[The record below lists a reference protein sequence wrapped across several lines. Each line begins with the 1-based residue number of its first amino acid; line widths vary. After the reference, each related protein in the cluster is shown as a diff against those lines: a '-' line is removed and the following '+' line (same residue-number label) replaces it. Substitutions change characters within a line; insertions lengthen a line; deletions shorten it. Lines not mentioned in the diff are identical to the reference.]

1 MICNHSPKSIMKPH
15 LPTIL
20 LAAVLACISQ
30 PVIATETINLNTHDW
45 DQYVGK
51 TPEFDNVNL
60 SLDGNWSVN
69 LDKFYGPCWGSTD
82 NGSYT
87 LTGQG
92 TMDFKNDNFIICGG
106 SSDWPDSANP
116 PTGNAQYTISSGIVL
131 KNVSLDAQLGAQVKF
146 NGSLETSSKES
157 SCSFFVDSTV
167 DGPFI
172 YH

>member
-1 MICNHSPKSIMKPH
+1 MKPH

-69 LDKFYGPCWGSTD
+69 LE
-82 NGSYT
+82 
-87 LTGQG
+87 
-92 TMDFKNDNFIICGG
+92 NFTAHAGDQRITAPIR
-106 SSDWPDSANP
+106 
-116 PTGNAQYTISSGIVL
+116 
-131 KNVSLDAQLGAQVKF
+131 
-146 NGSLETSSKES
+146 
-157 SCSFFVDSTV
+157 
-167 DGPFI
+167 
-172 YH
+172 

>member
-1 MICNHSPKSIMKPH
+1 MKPH

-69 LDKFYGPCWGSTD
+69 LDKFHDPCWGSTD

-92 TMDFKNDNFIICGG
+92 TNGFKNDNFIICGG
-106 SSDWPDSANP
+106 SSDWPDSANLLLAMP
-116 PTGNAQYTISSGIVL
+116 NTPSVL
-131 KNVSLDAQLGAQVKF
+131 A
-146 NGSLETSSKES
+146 
-157 SCSFFVDSTV
+157 SF
-167 DGPFI
+167 
-172 YH
+172 

>member
-1 MICNHSPKSIMKPH
+1 MKPH

-69 LDKFYGPCWGSTD
+69 LDKFHDPCWGSTD

-92 TMDFKNDNFIICGG
+92 TMDFKMTTLLYVEDLPIGLIQLILLLAMPNTP
-106 SSDWPDSANP
+106 S
-116 PTGNAQYTISSGIVL
+116 VL
-131 KNVSLDAQLGAQVKF
+131 A
-146 NGSLETSSKES
+146 
-157 SCSFFVDSTV
+157 SF
-167 DGPFI
+167 
-172 YH
+172 